1 MKKLFLICSLILL
14 ATNAFTQGLFLEK
27 YKKLRKNSS
36 EESFMEVRMDKNSI
50 KEQLKTLDDPQEI
63 ELLKKTK
70 TILVGFDIEIDER
83 PEKKELN
90 ELINQYEELT
100 SLKNEELD
108 IKVLA
113 KTKKDKINELIVL
126 MDMDEVNWIVDLE
139 FNKPIDI
146 NSWADLAGAIKV
158 NNTSVEDIMNGESPS
173 TESSYITVTEDSEDS
188 EDSED
193 FRTNETL
200 ETFKTFENLT
210 IIEQNEKYGAKD
222 KNGKIIIPV
231 KYDKIT
237 SFDKLSNLEYF
248 ALHKDNKIGL
258 ANKMTGNFVISV
270 EYDNIDSFDK
280 LSNIEHITLYKDN
293 KMGLAHR
300 MTGNIVI
307 PVEYDDINSFD
318 KLSNIEHITLYKDN
332 KVGLAHRM
340 TGDIVIPVEYDN
352 IDSFDQ
358 LSDDEY
364 IALYKDNKMGLAH
377 RMTGNIIIEP
387 IYENITV
394 NSENQIE
401 LIKEDG
407 SVSIYKK

>member
-36 EESFMEVRMDKNSI
+36 EESYMEVRMDKNSI

-173 TESSYITVTEDSEDS
+173 TESSYITVTEDSED
-188 EDSED
+188 

-210 IIEQNEKYGAKD
+210 VIEQNGKYGAKD
-222 KNGKIIIPV
+222 KDGKIIIPV

-280 LSNIEHITLYKDN
+280 LSNIEHITLYK
-293 KMGLAHR
+293 G
-300 MTGNIVI
+300 
-307 PVEYDDINSFD
+307 
-318 KLSNIEHITLYKDN
+318 
-332 KVGLAHRM
+332 
-340 TGDIVIPVEYDN
+340 
-352 IDSFDQ
+352 
-358 LSDDEY
+358 
-364 IALYKDNKMGLAH
+364 NKMGLAH

-401 LIKEDG
+401 MIKEDG